1 MKIVVLDGYTLN
13 PGDLSWDAL
22 EAIGDCEVYD
32 RTSPE
37 LTFERARGAKI
48 ALTNKTLM
56 PREVIAQLPEL
67 GYIGALAT
75 GYNHVDIAAARE
87 RGIPVTNIPTY
98 ATRTVAQN
106 TFAHLLNLTQQV
118 AYHAQTVR
126 EGRWAESPDF
136 CYWDYPLIELVG
148 LTMGIV
154 GIGRIGSATARVAQA
169 FGMKVLAN
177 DPYVDPAP
185 VPGVQMVDLET
196 LLRES
201 DVVSFH
207 CPLTSET
214 EGLLNA
220 DGMAL
225 MKKTAFVIN
234 TSRGPVI
241 NNKDLAEA
249 LNAGRIAG
257 AGLDVLEVE
266 PATLDNPLV
275 TAKNCHITP
284 HISWAARA
292 SRARLMNTAVNNVK
306 AFLEGKP
313 VNVVN
318 A

>member
-1 MKIVVLDGYTLN
+1 
-13 PGDLSWDAL
+13 
-22 EAIGDCEVYD
+22 
-32 RTSPE
+32 
-37 LTFERARGAKI
+37 
-48 ALTNKTLM
+48 M
-56 PREVIAQLPEL
+56 P
-67 GYIGALAT
+67 T
-75 GYNHVDIAAARE
+75 G

-98 ATRTVAQN
+98 TTRTVAQN

-185 VPGVQMVDLET
+185 VPGVRMVDLET

-220 DGMAL
+220 GGMAL